1 MPCNVQEL
9 IPATQQINA
18 IENRAGEDPMVLEGV
33 TERSGAPQ
41 RQRQEISRGAPRGP
55 TRQKEKQRDRI
66 QQRPGDRSSNV
77 KRDPR
82 YCSEPEYCST
92 LSLRL
97 PFLTDRLVLRD
108 KNERSVCNYIGSTP
122 TSELYEAIL
131 RFDFN
136 CCILV
141 RA

>member
-1 MPCNVQEL
+1 
-9 IPATQQINA
+9 
-18 IENRAGEDPMVLEGV
+18 MVLKSV
-33 TERSGAPQ
+33 TERSWALQ
-41 RQRQEISRGAPRGP
+41 RQRQKISRGAPGGP

-66 QQRPGDRSSNV
+66 QQRPSDRSSDV

-82 YCSEPEYCST
+82 YCAEPEHSST

-108 KNERSVCNYIGSTP
+108 KNERPLGDYIGSTP
-122 TSELYEAIL
+122 TSELNEVVL

-136 CCILV
+136 SCILV
-141 RA
+141 RP

>member
-1 MPCNVQEL
+1 
-9 IPATQQINA
+9 
-18 IENRAGEDPMVLEGV
+18 MVLEGV
-33 TERSGAPQ
+33 NEGNGAPQ

-55 TRQKEKQRDRI
+55 TRQKEKQRDRV
-66 QQRPGDRSSNV
+66 QQRPGDRSSDM

-82 YCSEPEYCST
+82 YCAEPENSSA

-108 KNERSVCNYIGSTP
+108 KYERAHGDYIGSTP
-122 TSELYEAIL
+122 TSELYEVIL

-136 CCILV
+136 SCILV
-141 RA
+141 RP